1 MSDRVMRGG
10 ITAESQPRQLIAQ
23 LLVVALLFSTLL
35 ADMGS
40 QAGTA
45 KTSRV
50 ALPDLFVLLLLAIA
64 LLRMVLYRRAGGFAG
79 LSRILLPVYAIAV
92 VSLIQIIRT
101 SDEVVPYIVN
111 LYVLLYFL
119 VPALL
124 LFVPAIPANGTVLAR
139 GTYVVIALFLISSL
153 AGGPGA
159 QGRWSS
165 AGLFNNPNHAGAFAA
180 GAMLVLLFTFDGDR
194 VVRTAL
200 MVGCG
205 MSMVQTMSFGATV
218 GLGVGI
224 TVGLWSR
231 ARSNGQR
238 AGLVLAVL
246 GAGRLLQAAGTAL
259 KTLVPRLGTGALQR
273 SGDTREQV
281 WSSAWNSFVHH
292 PLGVGLGHLQTQMG
306 GKEVHNDFL
315 AYAGAFGV
323 IGVVLLVT
331 VFVVL
336 WRMGSS
342 GLRSLVALTA
352 ILTTTHGA
360 FSWRFLWV
368 FMGIAFCCE
377 AIVGVRHFVPTG
389 VRAKPTAALE
399 GGA

>member
-1 MSDRVMRGG
+1 MSDRSMSGVV
-10 ITAESQPRQLIAQ
+10 AAAPRQIIAQ

-40 QAGTA
+40 QAGSA
-45 KTSRV
+45 KASRV

-64 LLRMVLYRRAGGFAG
+64 LLRMVAYRRVGGFAG

-92 VSLIQIIRT
+92 VSLVQIIRT
-101 SDEVVPYIVN
+101 SDELVPYIVN

-124 LFVPAIPANGTVLAR
+124 LFVPALPVNRTVLAR
-139 GTYVVIALFLISSL
+139 GTYVVIAVFLLSSL
-153 AGGPGA
+153 ASGLGA
-159 QGRWSS
+159 DRWSS
-165 AGLFNNPNHAGAFAA
+165 AGLFTNPNHAGAFTA
-180 GAMLVLLFTFDGDR
+180 GAVLVLLFAFDGDR
-194 VVRTAL
+194 IARIAL
-200 MVGCG
+200 IAGCG
-205 MSMVQTMSFGATV
+205 ISMVQTMSFGATL
-218 GLGVGI
+218 GLAVGI
-224 TVGLWSR
+224 TVGLWNR
-231 ARSNGQR
+231 ARSSGQR
-238 AGLVLAVL
+238 AGLVLAVI
-246 GAGRLLQAAGTAL
+246 GAGLLLQAANAVL
-259 KTLVPRLGTGALQR
+259 RALVPRLGTSALQR
-273 SGDTREQV
+273 SGDTREQL

-315 AYAGAFGV
+315 AYAAAFGV
-323 IGVVLLVT
+323 IGVVLLVA

-352 ILTTTHGA
+352 VLTTTHGA

-368 FMGIAFCCE
+368 FMGIAFCSE
-377 AIVGVRHFVPTG
+377 AIAAANRGDPAPNMP
-389 VRAKPTAALE
+389 RAKPTVALD
-399 GGA
+399 GGN